1 MIHAAASLGLLEECK
16 TLGGC
21 KTGQAKL
28 TGGYN
33 QVADVPRLCRRR
45 VSFSLSVGVIIPHR
59 NPEEQSSPATVAI
72 VAGVIKRACHAGEDL
87 KLPCKYVIHTVGP
100 V

>member
-1 MIHAAASLGLLEECK
+1 MQRVITKSPMFPASVGGGVDGAIHAAASSGLLEECK

-28 TGGYN
+28 TGGY
-33 QVADVPRLCRRR
+33 
-45 VSFSLSVGVIIPHR
+45 
-59 NPEEQSSPATVAI
+59 
-72 VAGVIKRACHAGEDL
+72 

>member
-1 MIHAAASLGLLEECK
+1 MLQLD
-16 TLGGC
+16 
-21 KTGQAKL
+21 
-28 TGGYN
+28 YN

-45 VSFSLSVGVIIPHR
+45 GTFRVSVGVIIPHR

-87 KLPCKYVIHTVGP
+87 KLYRGAFAERKFDFDPYT
-100 V
+100 

>member
-1 MIHAAASLGLLEECK
+1 MFSASVGGGVDGVIHAAASLGLLEECK

-28 TGGYN
+28 TGGY
-33 QVADVPRLCRRR
+33 
-45 VSFSLSVGVIIPHR
+45 
-59 NPEEQSSPATVAI
+59 
-72 VAGVIKRACHAGEDL
+72 